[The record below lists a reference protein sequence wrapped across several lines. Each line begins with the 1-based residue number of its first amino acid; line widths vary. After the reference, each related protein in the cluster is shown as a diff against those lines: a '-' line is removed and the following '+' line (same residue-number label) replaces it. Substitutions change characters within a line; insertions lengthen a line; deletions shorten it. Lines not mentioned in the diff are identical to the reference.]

1 MAESV
6 WQQQLL
12 AKLTACRADGVRIH
26 GNLIETYELEGEVMI
41 SVVNNMFFHCL
52 CWYARTLPC

>member
-41 SVVNNMFFHCL
+41 SVVNKMFFHCL
-52 CWYARTLPC
+52 C